1 MPQQPEVL
9 DSPHFPVK
17 AYFLS
22 CWRHLQA
29 YSSGIPEKA
38 VGSLLDKNPEALGR
52 YGGVAL
58 PVAVDSYS
66 LLTHKT

>member
-17 AYFLS
+17 AHILS

-29 YSSGIPEKA
+29 HSSGIPEKA

-52 YGGVAL
+52 YLLVT
-58 PVAVDSYS
+58 VDS
-66 LLTHKT
+66 LLTHKM

>member
-52 YGGVAL
+52 RGGVAL
-58 PVAVDSYS
+58 WVAVDAHS

>member
-1 MPQQPEVL
+1 MPQQPGVL
-9 DSPHFPVK
+9 DSLHFPVK
-17 AYFLS
+17 ACFPS

-29 YSSGIPEKA
+29 YSSGIPEKV

-52 YGGVAL
+52 HGGVAL
-58 PVAVDSYS
+58 QVAVDAPS